1 MNPASKSIPI
11 KFTSIFGFYKMHF
24 LISYPFLMEEKKE
37 KKQTTIDE
45 DEKQFADLLFGDL
58 QEITPQVTNWIIN
71 HKIEYKRRET
81 RNSTRET
88 TSLA

>member
-1 MNPASKSIPI
+1 
-11 KFTSIFGFYKMHF
+11 
-24 LISYPFLMEEKKE
+24 MEEKKE
-37 KKQTTIDE
+37 KKQATIDE

>member
-1 MNPASKSIPI
+1 
-11 KFTSIFGFYKMHF
+11 
-24 LISYPFLMEEKKE
+24 MEEKKE
-37 KKQTTIDE
+37 KRQTTIDE

-58 QEITPQVTNWIIN
+58 QEITPQVTNWIII

>member
-1 MNPASKSIPI
+1 
-11 KFTSIFGFYKMHF
+11 
-24 LISYPFLMEEKKE
+24 MEEKKE

-58 QEITPQVTNWIIN
+58 QEITPQVINWIIN
-71 HKIEYKRRET
+71 HKIEYKRREA

>member
-1 MNPASKSIPI
+1 
-11 KFTSIFGFYKMHF
+11 
-24 LISYPFLMEEKKE
+24 MEEKKE

-71 HKIEYKRRET
+71 YKIEYKRRKA

-88 TSLA
+88 TSLAWWWWWYDSNLIKKSNKI

>member
-1 MNPASKSIPI
+1 
-11 KFTSIFGFYKMHF
+11 
-24 LISYPFLMEEKKE
+24 MEEKKE
-37 KKQTTIDE
+37 KKQATIDE

-71 HKIEYKRRET
+71 HKIEYKRREA

>member
-1 MNPASKSIPI
+1 
-11 KFTSIFGFYKMHF
+11 
-24 LISYPFLMEEKKE
+24 MEEKKE

-45 DEKQFADLLFGDL
+45 DEKQFVDLLFGDL

-71 HKIEYKRRET
+71 YKIEYKRREA